1 MQYARLG
8 DTGLIVSRLAF
19 GAMTFGTS
27 QGIFASVS
35 KVDTQT
41 MANDLVARA
50 LDAGINHFNT
60 ADVYTEGQSEQML
73 GKALGSRR
81 KDVVISTKV
90 AGRTGPALLDQ
101 GLSRHHILAS
111 AENSLRR
118 LATDYIDIY
127 LVHRVDLNTPVA
139 ETLEALDTLA
149 RTGKVRYIG
158 FSNWNAWRAAKAV
171 GLQNQNGWARFRAA
185 EMYYSLVG
193 RDLEHEVVPFV
204 EDAGI
209 GVMPWSPLAGGLL
222 SGKYTRQ
229 NPKGDGGRLS
239 GSDFLPHD
247 REKVYDVVDR
257 VRTIAAAHGASPAQ
271 VSLAWMLTKP
281 FVSSILLG
289 ANKMAQLE
297 DNLKAVDVQL
307 SAEQIADLEQLT
319 APAALYPNWFTER
332 VGDRAVREALAGKPR
347 AATA

>member
-35 KVDTQT
+35 KVDTQP

-81 KDVVISTKV
+81 KHVVISTKV

-149 RTGKVRYIG
+149 RTARCGTSDSPIG
-158 FSNWNAWRAAKAV
+158 TRGARRRRSACRTRMAGRA
-171 GLQNQNGWARFRAA
+171 
-185 EMYYSLVG
+185 S
-193 RDLEHEVVPFV
+193 VPQRCTTR
-204 EDAGI
+204 
-209 GVMPWSPLAGGLL
+209 WWGGT
-222 SGKYTRQ
+222 SSTR
-229 NPKGDGGRLS
+229 
-239 GSDFLPHD
+239 
-247 REKVYDVVDR
+247 
-257 VRTIAAAHGASPAQ
+257 
-271 VSLAWMLTKP
+271 
-281 FVSSILLG
+281 
-289 ANKMAQLE
+289 
-297 DNLKAVDVQL
+297 
-307 SAEQIADLEQLT
+307 
-319 APAALYPNWFTER
+319 
-332 VGDRAVREALAGKPR
+332 
-347 AATA
+347 